1 MLKLRTVIPLVPTR
15 LQPGFAPVIRVLA
28 AVSCALACL
37 ATPVLAQLI
46 PVPEHARD
54 PDYRPANGYWS
65 VGEPRL
71 FLSTKSELGVPYT
84 KPYFSVGYG
93 WPHWIWTGVDVNAI
107 ITTEVAEI
115 YSGLR
120 LASPVLDLAF
130 GIRDNWSFDKPW
142 LAPRDSFNRDQVL
155 KAPGPLARYAAL
167 EGEAVGVLPL
177 PHAALAVD
185 FVVVDVL
192 DMPEDK
198 YLYEESYRL
207 ITKNRLFFVARGLA
221 LARILPEN
229 SLAVGVLTEFGFNTG
244 RSSTVLRVGP
254 VMMLQITDHLA
265 LNMGFT
271 LKVASPDHLGLT
283 LGAYGVAGFRYT
295 WATGER
301 RPQFP
306 WQGDIIPLG
315 QAH

>member
-1 MLKLRTVIPLVPTR
+1 MIR
-15 LQPGFAPVIRVLA
+15 LFAAI
-28 AVSCALACL
+28 SCALVWA
-37 ATPVLAQLI
+37 ATPVCAQLI
-46 PVPEHARD
+46 PDPAHARD
-54 PDYRPANGYWS
+54 PDFRPQNGYWS
-65 VGEPRL
+65 AGEPRL
-71 FLSTKSELGVPYT
+71 FVSTKSELGVPYV
-84 KPYFSVGYG
+84 KPYFSAGFG

-107 ITTEVAEI
+107 VTTEVVEV

-130 GIRDNWSFDKPW
+130 GIRDNWSTNKPF
-142 LAPRDSFNRDQVL
+142 LVPRESFRRDQVVY
-155 KAPGPLARYAAL
+155 APGPAARYVAL

-185 FVVVDVL
+185 FVMVDVL
-192 DMPEDK
+192 NMPEDR

-207 ITKNRLFFVARGLA
+207 ITKNSLFFVARGLA
-221 LARILPEN
+221 LVRTLAEN
-229 SLAVGVLTEFGFNTG
+229 SLVFGVMAELGFNTG
-244 RSSTVLRVGP
+244 RDSAVLRVGP
-254 VMMLQITDHLA
+254 VVMAQLTDHLS

-271 LKVASPDHLGLT
+271 LKAVSPDHLGLT

-301 RPQFP
+301 APKFP